1 MWGISASYMKG
12 WQIGILPAAM
22 GVALHMLSEQPQDMR
37 CMAFPFSEMRV
48 PEAVRCCAGASIPY
62 GMAGH

>member
-1 MWGISASYMKG
+1 MWGISASYMMG

-22 GVALHMLSEQPQDMR
+22 GVALHVLSEQPQDMR

-48 PEAVRCCAGASIPY
+48 PEAV
-62 GMAGH
+62 